1 LLDHGF
7 LPLRAGGYPAPKDVL
22 RRAARAIPRR
32 RFAISISLSTIAYR
46 TRPPNGRSPATDL
59 RRLGSEGAIGRVA
72 ASEADVAFVQ
82 LPAQTATLQCDL
94 LGETDIVAVANRE
107 TVVPADIR
115 TARFLVWDGSPEVA
129 RLFDAHPELCRIA
142 VTNDLALIKRLIDV
156 DLGVAFVPRW
166 FVKRSS

>member
-1 LLDHGF
+1 M
-7 LPLRAGGYPAPKDVL
+7 
-22 RRAARAIPRR
+22 
-32 RFAISISLSTIAYR
+32 
-46 TRPPNGRSPATDL
+46 
-59 RRLGSEGAIGRVA
+59 
-72 ASEADVAFVQ
+72 
-82 LPAQTATLQCDL
+82 

-115 TARFLVWDGSPEVA
+115 TARFLVWDGSQEVA